1 MASRVTSEMSNPD
14 VLIVGAGLAGLCCAR
29 ALAKEGVSFQVIE
42 ASDSVGGRVKTE
54 NVDGFLLDRGFQV
67 LPTAYPEALEQL
79 DYDRLQLCA
88 FVPGALI
95 RCDGRFYRIPDPWRE
110 PGSFMTTLFAPIG
123 GVADK
128 VRLSRVRTL
137 VSRKTVEEIFAGE
150 DISTMQALRR
160 RQFSQKMIER
170 FFKPFIGGIMLDSKL
185 TVSNRLFEF
194 VMKMFVEGDAA
205 VPAEGMQAIP
215 RQLAEGLPA
224 GSIRLN
230 ERVHSI
236 GQGVVKLATGELLKS
251 RQVVVATEGPE
262 ASRLLG
268 FERTVSS
275 RSVCTLYFA
284 CKEPPVDEAMLVLS
298 GSSRGPINNLAV
310 MSQVAPT
317 YAPQGEHLVSVT
329 VLGWPSRDD
338 QTVVSMV
345 RGQLRHWYG
354 LVADEWRM
362 LRMYRIEHGLPV
374 VSPMEW
380 QQASRLAPGVYV
392 CGDHRATPSIQG
404 AMENGRL
411 TGEAVIRELKGQP
424 DPVVRSRKDEARL
437 AEVRPEES

>member
-1 MASRVTSEMSNPD
+1 MSNPD
-14 VLIVGAGLAGLCCAR
+14 VLIVGAGLAGICCAR
-29 ALAKEGVSFQVIE
+29 ALQKEGVSFQVIE
-42 ASDSVGGRVKTE
+42 ASDSVGGRVRTE
-54 NVDGFLLDRGFQV
+54 KVDGFLLDRGFQV
-67 LPTAYPEALEQL
+67 LLTAYPEALEQL

-88 FVPGALI
+88 FAPGALI
-95 RCDGRFYRIPDPWRE
+95 RADGRFFRIPDPWRE
-110 PGSFMTTLFAPIG
+110 PGAFMTSLFSPIG
-123 GVADK
+123 GFADK
-128 VRLSRVRTL
+128 FKLSRIRSAVL
-137 VSRKTVEEIFAGE
+137 RKTIEEIFEGE

-160 RQFSQKMIER
+160 RQISQPMIDR
-170 FFKPFIGGIMLDSKL
+170 FFKPFIGGVMLDPKL

-194 VMKMFVEGDAA
+194 VFKMFAEGDAA

-215 RQLAEGLPA
+215 RQLAEVLPE
-224 GSIRLN
+224 GSIRFN

-236 GQGVVKLATGELLKS
+236 GLNQVKLSTGEVLAAK
-251 RQVVVATEGPE
+251 QVVVATEGPE

-268 FERTVSS
+268 FDRTISS

-284 CKEPPVDEAMLVLS
+284 AKESPVEEPMLVLS

-310 MSQVAPT
+310 MNVVAPG
-317 YAPQGEHLVSVT
+317 YAPAGEQLVSIT

-354 LVADEWRM
+354 LVADEWRL

-380 QQASRLAPGVYV
+380 QQSSRLAAGLYV
-392 CGDHRATPSIQG
+392 CGDHRSTPSIQG
-404 AMENGRL
+404 AMESGRL

-424 DPVVRSRKDEARL
+424 DPVTRVRKDEPRL
-437 AEVRPEES
+437 VELRESNQG

>member
-1 MASRVTSEMSNPD
+1 MSNLD
-14 VLIVGAGLAGLCCAR
+14 AVIVGAGLAGICCAR
-29 ALAKEGVSFQVIE
+29 ALAKEGVSFQLIE
-42 ASDSVGGRVKTE
+42 ASDSVGGRVRTE
-54 NVDGFLLDRGFQV
+54 RVDGFLLDRGFQV
-67 LPTAYPEALEQL
+67 LLTAYPEALAQL

-88 FVPGALI
+88 FAPGAMV

-110 PGSFMTTLFAPIG
+110 PGTFMTSLFSPVG
-123 GVADK
+123 GLADK
-128 VRLSRVRTL
+128 FRLSRIRSSV
-137 VSRKTVEEIFAGE
+137 VSRTIEEIFDGE

-160 RQFSQKMIER
+160 RQISQAMIDR
-170 FFKPFIGGIMLDSKL
+170 FFKPFIGGVMLDPKL

-194 VMKMFVEGDAA
+194 VFKMFAEGDAA
-205 VPAEGMQAIP
+205 VPAEGIQAIP
-215 RQLAEGLPA
+215 RQLAETLPA
-224 GSIRLN
+224 GTIRFN

-236 GQGVVKLATGELLKS
+236 GRNQVKLSTGEILQAKH
-251 RQVVVATEGPE
+251 VVVATEGPE

-284 CKEPPVDEAMLVLS
+284 AKEAPVEEPMLVLS

-310 MSQVAPT
+310 MNVVAPG
-317 YAPQGEHLVSVT
+317 YAPAGENLVSIT

-354 LVADEWRM
+354 LVADEWRL

-380 QQASRLAPGVYV
+380 QQQSRLAPGLYV
-392 CGDHRATPSIQG
+392 CGDHRSTPSMQG
-404 AMENGRL
+404 AMESGRL
-411 TGEAVIRELKGQP
+411 TGESVIREMRGQP
-424 DPVVRSRKDEARL
+424 DPVTRVRKDEPRL
-437 AEVRPEES
+437 SEIKDPDQE